1 MFLSYLVINIGMW
14 LKYASTKGSV
24 MAQVRMHGFGALKRV
39 VNGCLQTKM
48 M

>member
-1 MFLSYLVINIGMW
+1 MPTI
-14 LKYASTKGSV
+14 KGYI
-24 MAQVRMHGFGALKRV
+24 MAQVKMHGFRALKKV